1 MELRQ
6 ATAADSKELLTLGRA
21 FHAEDGRAL
30 SPAGEA
36 ALVRTLDYSPYVTSW
51 LIVDDGAV
59 CGYCVLCF
67 SYSVEFGGNT
77 AFLDDL
83 YIKPEHRARGLGAQ
97 TLKALEKIARDDGCC
112 ALLLEVE
119 DDKPRARDFHTDNN
133 YVDMS
138 RTLMVKDFM
147 GFFSNKKA

>member
-1 MELRQ
+1 MELKQ
-6 ATAADSKELLTLGRA
+6 TTAADAKEILDMGRA

-51 LIVDDGAV
+51 LIVDNGV
-59 CGYCVLCF
+59 TCGYCVLCF
-67 SYSVEFGGNT
+67 SYSVEFGGST

-83 YIKPEHRARGLGAQ
+83 YIKPEHRAAGLGSQ

-119 DDKPRARDFHTDNN
+119 DDKPRALAFHLQNS
-133 YVDMS
+133 YVDMQ

-147 GFFSNKKA
+147 GYFSEKK

>member
-6 ATAADSKELLTLGRA
+6 ATAADAQQVLAMGRA

-30 SPAGEA
+30 SPAGEQ
-36 ALVRTLDYSPYVTSW
+36 ALVRSLDYSPYVTCW
-51 LIVDDGAV
+51 LVVENDIV

-83 YIKPEHRARGLGAQ
+83 YIKPEHRAHGIGSQ

-119 DDKPRARDFHTDNN
+119 DDKPRALGFHTDNH
-133 YVDMS
+133 YVDMR

-147 GFFSNKKA
+147 GYFSEKK